1 MLTTQHRAKL
11 KSIATNLK
19 DLVFIGKDGLT
30 DNVIAQINDNLF
42 AHELIK
48 IKVQRSVSEQINGIA
63 CEIEEKC
70 KAEVVSII
78 GNKILVYKYT
88 DKPKFNHLI

>member
-1 MLTTQHRAKL
+1 MLTTQNRAKL

-30 DNVIAQINDNLF
+30 DNVIDQINDNLF

-48 IKVQRSVSEQINGIA
+48 IKVQRSVSDEIKNLA
-63 CEIEEKC
+63 LEIEEKC
-70 KAEVVSII
+70 EAEVVSII